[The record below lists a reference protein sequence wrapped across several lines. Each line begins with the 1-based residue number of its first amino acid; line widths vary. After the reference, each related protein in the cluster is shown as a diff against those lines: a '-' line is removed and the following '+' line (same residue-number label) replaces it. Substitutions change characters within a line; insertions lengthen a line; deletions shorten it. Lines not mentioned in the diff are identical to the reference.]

1 MANDENRKRRSV
13 KGILPAV
20 MLFTATVVFAVGS
33 IIGGSDAEAAD
44 YPVWKPLLRIHDR
57 IVLALGQDTLGDV
70 YITGERMLRR
80 APQADES
87 AVSMAAQAVN
97 SLAAESAVPVYL
109 LAAPTS
115 AGIYS
120 DTLSR
125 SAPVS
130 SEHTV
135 LHDLS
140 AALSEQVIWIE
151 AESWLSAEKEQYIYY
166 RTDPCWTS
174 YGAYCAYRSAI
185 RKLGFA
191 AVGYDKFA
199 IEHFCD
205 DYLGSLTKLSHY
217 SEIRPDLIDLYL
229 CTEQPQDITVTVRS
243 SSGRTQ
249 YDSYYRKDAPDL
261 ESDPMRVFFSAAEP
275 FLRIETTHQSSKDLL
290 LLTDRFGAEMIPFLL
305 QHYHIVDAVNLE
317 LAGDTDWRSMMNGT
331 YSQILILCGADTV
344 SAENGLA
351 KMLAVPAA
359 DSPETQD
366 DTAVSERKSTENG

>member
-1 MANDENRKRRSV
+1 MANEENGKRRSM

-33 IIGGSDAEAAD
+33 ILGGSDAEAAEH
-44 YPVWKPLLRIHDR
+44 PVWKPLLRIHDR

-70 YITGERMLRR
+70 YITGERMLQRT
-80 APQADES
+80 PQPDAKTVAAAAD
-87 AVSMAAQAVN
+87 AVN
-97 SLAAESAVPVYL
+97 ALAAESSVPVYL

-130 SEHTV
+130 SEHNV
-135 LHDLS
+135 LHDL
-140 AALSEQVIWIE
+140 AADLDEQVIWIE

-174 YGAYCAYRSAI
+174 YGAFCAYRSAI
-185 RKLGFA
+185 RKLGFS
-191 AVGYDKFA
+191 AVGYDKYTL
-199 IEHFCD
+199 EHFCN
-205 DYLGSLTKLSHY
+205 DYRGSLTKRSHY
-217 SEIRPDLIDLYL
+217 SEIQPDVIDLYT
-229 CTEQPQDITVTVRS
+229 CIEQPPDITLTVRS

-261 ESDPMRVFFSAAEP
+261 AEDPMRVFFSAAEP
-275 FLRIETTHQSSKDLL
+275 FLRIETQHQNSKDLL

-351 KMLAVPAA
+351 QMLAAPAA
-359 DSPETQD
+359 DPPEPQD
-366 DTAVSERKSTENG
+366 DSAISERKSTENG